1 MNKLKRLITSLKRK
15 YRTASSATP
24 FETINNPIFDQY
36 KIGRYTYGCPEISDH
51 SDGGTLEIGNFCSIA
66 ANVTIMLGGNHR
78 TDWITTFPFSV
89 LLDEFKAIPGHPQSK
104 GDVII
109 GNDVWIGQGALI
121 LSGVTVGD
129 GAVIAANAVV
139 TKSVPP
145 YAIVGGNPA
154 KLIRFRFLPDQ
165 IEHLL
170 KIEWWNWD
178 INEIKKNMPMF
189 LNHDIEEFIKIF
201 SGNMNSA
208 TGSG

>member
-1 MNKLKRLITSLKRK
+1 MNRLKRLVTLFKRK
-15 YRTASSATP
+15 YRTASSATS

-51 SDGGTLEIGNFCSIA
+51 SDGGTLEIGRFCSIA
-66 ANVTIMLGGNHR
+66 DNVTIMLGGNHR
-78 TDWITTFPFSV
+78 VDWITTFPFSV
-89 LLDEFKAIPGHPQSK
+89 LFDEFKNIPGHPHSK

-129 GAVIAANAVV
+129 GSVIAAHAVV

-170 KIEWWNWD
+170 EIAWWNWD
-178 INEIKKNMPMF
+178 INEIKRSMPML
-189 LNHDIEEFIKIF
+189 LNHDIEGFIKKF
-201 SGNMNSA
+201 SANVSSV
-208 TGSG
+208 TQ